1 MPETTQQLAYI
12 PMIFP
17 DADFSRS
24 EINSLPIIQS
34 IDKSVKELNQNFY
47 EHKRE
52 TERRLTNL
60 ENDVSGLKKDVTDLK
75 NDVSELKADMK
86 NVTSEI
92 GELKGDVKTLSARV
106 DGIDKRLDDMNSS
119 QNKWFMVLGFLV
131 AAVPIAIAVIQHF
144 IGR

>member
-24 EINSLPIIQS
+24 EINSLPLIQS

-47 EHKRE
+47 EQKQETAKMFASVDKDIADLKR
-52 TERRLTNL
+52 
-60 ENDVSGLKKDVTDLK
+60 DVGILK
-75 NDVSELKADMK
+75 NDVTELKTAL
-86 NVTSEI
+86 VETRA
-92 GELKGDVKTLSARV
+92 ELKGDINTLSARA
-106 DGIDKRLDDMNSS
+106 DGIDKRLDDMNNS

-131 AAVPIAIAVIQHF
+131 AAVPIAVAVVQNF
-144 IGR
+144 IGH

>member
-24 EINSLPIIQS
+24 EINSLPIIRS

-47 EHKRE
+47 EHRHA
-52 TERRLTNL
+52 TDSRLANI
-60 ENDVSGLKKDVTDLK
+60 ENDVSGLKKDVTNLK

-86 NVTSEI
+86 SVKSEI
-92 GELKGDVKTLSARV
+92 GELKGDVKTLFARV

-131 AAVPIAIAVIQHF
+131 AAVPIAIAVVQHF
-144 IGR
+144 IGH